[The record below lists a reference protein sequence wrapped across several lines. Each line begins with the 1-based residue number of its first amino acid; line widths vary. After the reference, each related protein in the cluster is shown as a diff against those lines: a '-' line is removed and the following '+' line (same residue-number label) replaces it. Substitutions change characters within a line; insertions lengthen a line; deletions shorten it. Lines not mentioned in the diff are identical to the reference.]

1 MTRRET
7 ELRREGDVDVTEPQE
22 AVPEEGAPAEG
33 AVSEPETQ
41 DFRPAQ
47 LRRVLGAA
55 LLISA
60 AAGAM
65 AGGVFGSIA
74 ARTLAA
80 GAAVCGVGLAWL
92 TLRSRRRAI
101 VLQVLVLPVAVL
113 LGALALIPG
122 EGDPSRLT
130 TLVREAVSAGRL
142 LRPPAPF
149 DPGWRPILVVLFV
162 MLGFAAAWVGTA
174 LRRPKMG
181 FVLPLPVLALTAI
194 SQPAEAE
201 FVAGIIAFLPLLGGL
216 ALLFGGDRDGVTE
229 LSAAFEVKRAVR
241 GGILTVLAIGGL
253 FVLNSSNVLFPEPVY
268 DPTEQARKPDPVP
281 LGEVR
286 DRILFEVDGPV
297 TGPWRTGVLDVY
309 DGSAWRIPPFDAA
322 RFRDIP
328 PDGIV
333 DDSRTGDVS
342 VTFTIRDMGNTA
354 KLPGVAGVTRVEGL
368 ESSSDAEFVF
378 DPRSQLFRVPT
389 GRVPQELAY
398 TLSLPSY
405 PGADELRSASPSSG
419 LAEYLTDMPPP
430 PQEIREL
437 LDEAPA
443 NAWERLDFLR
453 GRLSEVAVATGA
465 GVPRDVPPEK
475 VVDILFGSHE
485 ASPFEIVAS
494 EAMLARWAGIP
505 SRIGFGFDGVLEED
519 GRSVVRPKLA
529 ANWLEVSFEGI
540 GWVPI
545 IGAPEQ
551 AKASLDT
558 NPEARFD
565 PTIEPSEDVAV
576 EVYIPVELENFE
588 LLFERIRRR
597 VLQALPFVLAL
608 LATYLSLPAAR
619 RAIRRRKR
627 RRWAEERDPR
637 SRIAVAYTEF
647 RDLATDLNVGDPY
660 ETPLEYLDRVVEDRE
675 HEELAWLVSRALY
688 GDLADTATEEDARAA
703 WEMSASLRRRMF
715 RAQPW
720 QTRVLGVLSRASLK
734 EPYTLEVPTV
744 WQLRMRGRGRG
755 RDVRRRGGL
764 RRLVGAGK

>member
-1 MTRRET
+1 MTRQET
-7 ELRREGDVDVTEPQE
+7 ELRGEGHADVTEPRE
-22 AVPEEGAPAEG
+22 ALPPEEGASAEG
-33 AVSEPETQ
+33 AAAEPGTE
-41 DFRPAQ
+41 DLRPDR

-55 LLISA
+55 LLLSA

-65 AGGVFGSIA
+65 AGGVFGSTA
-74 ARTLAA
+74 ARLLAA
-80 GAAVCGVGLAWL
+80 GAAAFGVGWAWL
-92 TLRSRRRAI
+92 ALRSGRRAI
-101 VLQVLVLPVAVL
+101 VLQALVLPVAVV
-113 LGALALIPG
+113 LGALTLIPG
-122 EGDPSRLT
+122 EGDPARLT
-130 TLVREAVSAGRL
+130 VLVREAVSAGRL

-181 FVLPLPVLALTAI
+181 LVLPLPVLALTAI
-194 SQPAEAE
+194 SQPAEGE
-201 FVAGIIAFLPLLGGL
+201 FVAGVIAFLPLLGGL
-216 ALLFGGDRDGVTE
+216 ALLFGGDRGGVTE

-241 GGILTVLAIGGL
+241 GGILTVLAIVGL
-253 FVLNSSNVLFPEPVY
+253 VLLNSSNVLFPEPVY
-268 DPTEQARKPDPVP
+268 DPTEQARKPKPVP

-309 DGSAWRIPPFDAA
+309 DGSAWRLPPFDAA
-322 RFRDIP
+322 RFRELP
-328 PDGIV
+328 PDGVV
-333 DDSRTGDVS
+333 DDSRPGDVS
-342 VTFTIRDMGNTA
+342 VTFTIRDLGNTA
-354 KLPGVAGVTRVEGL
+354 KLPGVAGVTSVEGL
-368 ESSSDAEFVF
+368 ETAPDAEFVF
-378 DPRSQLFRVPT
+378 DPRSQLVRVPT
-389 GRVPQELAY
+389 GRVPGELTY
-398 TLSLPSY
+398 TLSLPAY
-405 PGADELRSASPSSG
+405 PGAEELRGTAPASDIDEG
-419 LAEYLTDMPPP
+419 LTEIPPP

-443 NAWERLDFLR
+443 NAWDRLDFLR
-453 GRLSEVAVATGA
+453 GRLSEIAVATGA
-465 GVPRDVPPEK
+465 GVPTDVPPEK
-475 VVDILFGSHE
+475 VVDVLFGSHE

-519 GRSVVRPKLA
+519 GRSVVRPNLA
-529 ANWLEVSFEGI
+529 ANWLEVAFEGV

-545 IGAPEQ
+545 IGAPQQ

-558 NPEARFD
+558 DPDARFD

-576 EVYIPVELENFE
+576 EVYIPVELESFE

-597 VLQALPFVLAL
+597 VFQVLPFALAVLAM
-608 LATYLSLPAAR
+608 YLSFPAAR
-619 RAIRRRKR
+619 RALRRRKR
-627 RRWAEERDPR
+627 RRWAEELGPR
-637 SRIAVAYTEF
+637 ARIAVAYTEF

-688 GDLADTATEEDARAA
+688 GDLANTATDEDARAA

-720 QTRVLGVLSRASLK
+720 QTRVLGVLSRASLR

-744 WQLRMRGRGRG
+744 RQFRVRGRGRG
-755 RDVRRRGGL
+755 GPRTGGL
-764 RRLVGAGK
+764 RRLVGAGS